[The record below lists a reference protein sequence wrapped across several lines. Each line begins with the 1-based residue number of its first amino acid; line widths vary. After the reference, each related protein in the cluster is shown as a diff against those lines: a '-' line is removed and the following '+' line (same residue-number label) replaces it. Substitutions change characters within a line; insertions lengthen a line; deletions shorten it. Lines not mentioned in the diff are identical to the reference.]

1 MALYWVLA
9 AAACAGVSGVPAVF
23 AGRKQGLGQAC
34 SATLMVA
41 ASVSGLAAAG
51 WILAGGSA
59 LSWSGV
65 WSVPGGSFA
74 MGMDVL
80 SAWFLVP
87 VFLIPGLGAIFG
99 LQYWPQSTHP
109 TTARKV
115 QFFYGVLTGGMVLL
129 VVARNSVLFLLG
141 WELMAVAAFFL
152 VSTED
157 AVAEVRSAA
166 WAYLVATHV
175 GTAALMA
182 MFALMWQAAG
192 SFDWAP
198 LVPGSMAGWPAAL
211 TFLLALLGFG
221 LKAGIMPLHVWLPPA
236 HSNAPSHVSA
246 VMSGVMIKMG
256 IYGLVRVCTLLPSPP
271 LWWGVLLMAVGGTSG
286 VIAAAA
292 AVAQHDLKR
301 MLAYSS
307 IENVGLITMGL
318 GLALAG
324 LTARHP
330 TWVMLGLG
338 AAMLHGLNH
347 SLFKSLLFLGSGS
360 ILHSLSTRR
369 MDLMGGLAAAMPL
382 TAIAFLI
389 GTLSVSAVPG
399 FNGLPGEFALYLGL
413 FNAVTSD
420 LPAVALVAMGCI
432 AAVALTGALALAS
445 FVRAFGVMFLG
456 VARSPAAGT
465 AHEPRGSMTAIL
477 LVLSGLCVAA
487 GVLPFFFAPALERLI
502 GEWSGHGIG
511 TVPLLELVPLG
522 PLAAIAVALWLPAGI
537 GIFWLNRHAGRS
549 LEPGPVVGTWDCGY
563 ADPSSARI
571 QYTSSSFAA
580 LLAGLFAWAVSSHR
594 PQWTLPGTFPAPW
607 GFATSPIDRLL
618 TNVVIPFCQRMA
630 ERFSRVRVLQQGMLH
645 YYLVYILA
653 TLMVGIAWAALSPW
667 SPG

>member
-1 MALYWVLA
+1 V
-9 AAACAGVSGVPAVF
+9 AVD
-23 AGRKQGLGQAC
+23 A
-34 SATLMVA
+34 V
-41 ASVSGLAAAG
+41 
-51 WILAGGSA
+51 
-59 LSWSGV
+59 
-65 WSVPGGSFA
+65 
-74 MGMDVL
+74 

-99 LQYWPQSTHP
+99 LQYWPQSTHK
-109 TTARKV
+109 TTAGKV
-115 QFFYGVLTGGMVLL
+115 QFFYGVLTGGMVLV

-141 WELMAVAAFFL
+141 WEMMAVAAFFL
-152 VSTED
+152 VATED

-166 WAYLVATHV
+166 WVYLVATHI

-182 MFALMWQAAG
+182 MFALMWQATG

-198 LVPGSMAGWPAAL
+198 LAPEIFAEWPAAL

-256 IYGLVRVCTLLPSPP
+256 IYGLVRVCSLLPTPP
-271 LWWGVLLMAVGGTSG
+271 LWWGVLLMAVGASSG

-318 GLALAG
+318 GLALVG
-324 LTARHP
+324 WTARHP

-338 AAMLHGLNH
+338 AAMLHVLNH
-347 SLFKSLLFLGSGS
+347 SLFKSLLFFGSGS
-360 ILHSLSTRR
+360 ILHALSARR

-382 TAIAFLI
+382 TAIAFLV
-389 GTLSVSAVPG
+389 GTLGVSAVPG
-399 FNGLPGEFALYLGL
+399 FNGLPGEFTLYLGL
-413 FNAVTSD
+413 FDAVTSD

-456 VARSPAAGT
+456 TARSPKART
-465 AHEPRGSMTAIL
+465 AHESHGPMTTVL
-477 LVLSGLCVAA
+477 LVLSGLCVAG
-487 GVLPFFFAPALERLI
+487 GVLPFLFAPALERLA
-502 GEWSGHGIG
+502 GEWGGHEFHG
-511 TVPLLELVPLG
+511 TVPLLSLVPLG
-522 PLAAIAVALWLPAGI
+522 PLAAVGVALWVLAGI
-537 GIFWLNRHAGRS
+537 GIFWLTRQAGPLS
-549 LEPGPVVGTWDCGY
+549 ASGPIVGTWDCGY

-580 LLAGLFAWAVSSHR
+580 LLAGLFGWAASLRR
-594 PQWTLPGTFPAPW
+594 PQRMPLGTFPVPW

-618 TNVVIPFCQRMA
+618 TNLVIPFCRRVA

-645 YYLVYILA
+645 FYLVYILGA
-653 TLMVGIAWAALSPW
+653 LMLGMAWAALSPW
-667 SPG
+667 SLG